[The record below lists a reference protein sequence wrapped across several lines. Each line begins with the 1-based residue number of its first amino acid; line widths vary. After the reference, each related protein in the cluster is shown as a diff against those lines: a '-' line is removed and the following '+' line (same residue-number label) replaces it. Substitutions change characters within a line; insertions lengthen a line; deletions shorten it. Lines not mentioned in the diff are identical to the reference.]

1 LVKEFCQQYQGER
14 LSQIHKS
21 FVNTDRIALILRK
34 QRMLN
39 YPNGEQVAGVRHKFV
54 LENGSPKQVNVLSIY
69 YQYITNILFS
79 ISNSYIMIQ
88 RTL

>member
-1 LVKEFCQQYQGER
+1 MLKNLLIKEFCQRYQGER

-39 YPNGEQVAGVRHKFV
+39 YPNDEQLAGVRHKFI
-54 LENGSPKQVNVLSIY
+54 LENSFSKQVILINVLLMHY
-69 YQYITNILFS
+69 
-79 ISNSYIMIQ
+79 
-88 RTL
+88 